1 MQAGKKLS
9 QNSEKNSLKLRGFL
23 QPRKSQI
30 NATEVSCR
38 NGLVETPVKGPQAIP
53 ESGGKYP
60 PAFFFFYIKSHI
72 LQVLKIGPVPVQL
85 LTQTAKR

>member
-9 QNSEKNSLKLRGFL
+9 QNSQKNSLKWRGFL
-23 QPRKSQI
+23 QPRKSQV
-30 NATEVSCR
+30 NATKVSCR

-60 PAFFFFYIKSHI
+60 PAFFFDIKSHI